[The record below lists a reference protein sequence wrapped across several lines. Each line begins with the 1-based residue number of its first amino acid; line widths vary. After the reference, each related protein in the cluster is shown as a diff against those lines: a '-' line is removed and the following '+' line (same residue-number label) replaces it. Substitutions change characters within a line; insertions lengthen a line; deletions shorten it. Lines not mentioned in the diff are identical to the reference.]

1 MRVINLS
8 DLRAKFD
15 RLQSKVVSGEP
26 FRHGSKSNRSR
37 FRALFKQLLVKDQS
51 QDWYAKLK
59 ARFYQRQQEM
69 IEEVGVFQEQCV
81 ANLVSKPIDQMNL
94 EAIECGLKNVS
105 LDNQE
110 LVLNFQRQLYCE
122 LHKRR
127 KTLFLNKEMVYLSG
141 EFCAQAFASRFNK
154 WNYLKKK
161 SLKISAQFRS
171 DACF

>member
-1 MRVINLS
+1 MDKIGKILLELKSIDSSPKLYLANHFDMVRNLI
-8 DLRAKFD
+8 DLDSERY
-15 RLQSKVVSGEP
+15 LSSK
-26 FRHGSKSNRSR
+26 
-37 FRALFKQLLVKDQS
+37 LLIKGQS
-51 QDWYAKLK
+51 QDLG
-59 ARFYQRQQEM
+59 RFYQRQQEM
-69 IEEVGVFQEQCV
+69 IEEVDVFQEQSF

-127 KTLFLNKEMVYLSG
+127 KTLFINKEMVNLSG

-154 WNYLKKK
+154 WNYFLK
-161 SLKISAQFRS
+161 
-171 DACF
+171 